1 MKYLTEFRDGEIARA
16 QAREIHAMATRSWKI
31 MEVCGGQTH
40 SIIKNGIDQMLP
52 AGIEMIHG
60 PGCPVCVTPL
70 ELIDKALAIAAQP
83 GVIFCSFGDM
93 LRVPGT
99 EGDLFQVK
107 GQGGDVRVVYSPLDA
122 LELAVRNPDKQV
134 VFFGVGFETTAP
146 ANAMSVHQ
154 ARRRGLKNFS
164 LLVSHVLVPP
174 AIAAIMSSPDNNV
187 QAFLAAGHVCSVMG
201 YWEYPPLA
209 EKYGIPIVVTGFEP
223 LDLLDGIR
231 RAVRQLESGRHE
243 VENAYDRVV
252 TFRGNEPAQ
261 RLLAEVFEVTDRA
274 WRGIGVIPKSGWRL
288 NADYRGFDAEERF
301 KTSGIRTQESPLCR
315 SGDVLRGA
323 IKPAQCPAF
332 GRECTPRHPLGAT
345 MVSSE
350 GACAAYYNY
359 GRFLPAEELASAGK
373 AVAGRS

>member
-1 MKYLTEFRDGEIARA
+1 MRYLTEFRDGEVA
-16 QAREIHAMATRSWKI
+16 QRMAREIHQVVTRPWKI

-52 AGIEMIHG
+52 ANVEMVHG

-70 ELIDKALAIAAQP
+70 ELIDKALAIAGQP

-99 EGDLFQVK
+99 ESDLFQVK
-107 GQGGDVRVVYSPLDA
+107 GRGGDVRVVYSPLDA
-122 LELAVRNPDKQV
+122 VELAVKNPDKQV

-146 ANAMSVHQ
+146 ANAMSVFL
-154 ARRRGLKNFS
+154 ARRKQLKNFS

-174 AIAAIMSSPDNNV
+174 AIEAIMSSPGNQV

-209 EKYGIPIVVTGFEP
+209 DRFGIPIVVTGFEP
-223 LDLLDGIR
+223 LDLLEGIR
-231 RAVRQLESGRHE
+231 RAVMQLERGEHR
-243 VENAYDRVV
+243 VENAYERIVSYA
-252 TFRGNEPAQ
+252 GNLEAQ
-261 RLLAEVFEVTDRA
+261 KLLAEVFEITDRA
-274 WRGIGVIPKSGWRL
+274 WRGIGVIPQSGWRL
-288 NADYRGFDAEERF
+288 NAVYRDFDAEKRF
-301 KTSGIRTQESPLCR
+301 ALSGIRTVESPLCR
-315 SGDVLRGA
+315 AGDVLRGA
-323 IKPAQCPAF
+323 IKPAECGAF
-332 GRECTPRHPLGAT
+332 GKDCTPRHPLGAT

-359 GRFLPAEELASAGK
+359 GRFLSAEQLAGAG
-373 AVAGRS
+373 VARG